1 MERENIMEQQI
12 EKAVKRGRAYWF
24 ADGFT
29 EILGGIFLILVSS
42 VIFLRGIAG
51 HAAFLPQFAST
62 AVDIGVVKL
71 AAFLAIVFVIWW
83 LKDRFTYPRTGVVQG
98 KRIMPGVI
106 LTFVRNAVLVA
117 ILPVLG
123 LLAAFIL
130 MPSLRSILAS
140 IPAWLPILVGVMW
153 GILFYVS
160 GEWMGLRRFRI
171 MGWLTL
177 LAGLAVGLWQALIGF
192 PSLAAEA
199 LRADWLQP
207 MPEALRAP
215 LDEILSRLFVG
226 MSVLSTVT
234 GVFLIV
240 AGLLTFLRYRRENPA
255 PYREES

>member
-1 MERENIMEQQI
+1 MERQI
-12 EKAVKRGRAYWF
+12 DSAVKRGRAYWF

-51 HAAFLPQFAST
+51 HAAFLPQFASI
-62 AVDIGVVKL
+62 AVDIGIVKL
-71 AAFLAIVFVIWW
+71 ASFLAILLVLWW

-98 KRIMPGVI
+98 KRIMPGII
-106 LTFVRNAVLVA
+106 LTLIRNVFLVL

-123 LLAAFIL
+123 LLAAFIFV
-130 MPSLRSILAS
+130 PSLRSVLAS

-153 GILFYVS
+153 GVLFYVS

-192 PSLAAEA
+192 PGLAAGA
-199 LRADWLQP
+199 LQADWLQP

-226 MSVLSTVT
+226 MSVLSTAT
-234 GVFLIV
+234 GIFLIV

-255 PYREES
+255 PYREEA